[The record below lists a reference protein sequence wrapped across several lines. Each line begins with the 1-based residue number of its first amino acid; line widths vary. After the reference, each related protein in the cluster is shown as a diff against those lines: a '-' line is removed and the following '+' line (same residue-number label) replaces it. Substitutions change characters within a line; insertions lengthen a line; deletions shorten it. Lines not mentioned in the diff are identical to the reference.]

1 METTTSTCSQV
12 TATTTRA
19 NTNKEYIAVFKK
31 IAISA
36 FAGAAAL
43 SVIAVVAQR
52 SSADRLVEP
61 ETKFTV
67 SQRAAAAQVLRDYP
81 MPGDPHDAE
90 ASFNELFGAVMGAS
104 GIEAPE
110 DAPREGQAAV
120 KRDWKIDISQL
131 SPAAR
136 ILRQYPMPGD
146 PHDAEASFNELYG
159 VETAGIKVS
168 AAVTEPE
175 ASRPPLTPAV
185 VLPRPGDPHDDLF
198 TQ

>member
-1 METTTSTCSQV
+1 METITNTHSQVAATTSRVNSN
-12 TATTTRA
+12 R
-19 NTNKEYIAVFKK
+19 EYTAVFKK

-36 FAGAAAL
+36 VAGAVAL
-43 SVIAVVAQR
+43 SAIAVAAQR

-67 SQRAAAAQVLRDYP
+67 SQRAAAAQVLRQYP

-90 ASFNELFGAVMGAS
+90 ASFNELYKAVMGAS
-104 GIEAPE
+104 GIDAPE
-110 DAPREGQAAV
+110 DALAEPAA

-146 PHDAEASFNELYG
+146 PHDAEASFSELFG
-159 VETAGIKVS
+159 AETAGLKVS

-175 ASRPPLTPAV
+175 AQRPPLTPAV
-185 VLPRPGDPHDDLF
+185 VLPRPGDPHDDLY